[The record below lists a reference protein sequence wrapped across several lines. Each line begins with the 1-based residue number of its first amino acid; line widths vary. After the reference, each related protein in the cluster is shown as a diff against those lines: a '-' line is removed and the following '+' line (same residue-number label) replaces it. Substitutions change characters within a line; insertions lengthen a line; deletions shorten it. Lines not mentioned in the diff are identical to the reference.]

1 VALNKATPYL
11 LTGAGVALCFRAR
24 IVNIGAEGQIALGGL
39 AATWLALRLPQA
51 PAVVLPV
58 LCALAGAGAG
68 AVWAGLAALV
78 RLKRR
83 ALRGD
88 RRGARHA
95 LGDDA
100 RGRARRRGGRHR
112 GPRRPLPADR
122 GLLAGLRLRR
132 RLHRADRRA
141 EPAGRAAGGALLR
154 LSRVG
159 RAGHAARGGRAD
171 AARLGHPGLDDD
183 LRAGGDG
190 AVRSASA
197 RVSVETALVEL
208 LAAAVRI
215 ATPLFFAALGGIL
228 SERAGVFAVGL
239 EGMMLAGAFGGVLAG
254 HLADSAAAGLA
265 ASVAAGVL
273 LALLVAVAT
282 VRFGADQMVTGLAV
296 NILAVGLTSF
306 LLRGFAA
313 RGEAATLRVPVLAA
327 WPVPGLAEV
336 PVLGV
341 VLFRQPPLTYAA
353 VVFGVL
359 IAVFL
364 ARTRAGLTLRAVGE
378 NPAAAFAVGVEP
390 ARVRLAA
397 VLACGAL
404 AGLGGAVLS
413 LQQVGTFTDAMTN
426 GRGYIALAAIIV
438 GRWLPG
444 GTLLGCLLFGAA
456 DALQLRV
463 QSLRLPVSSYVIQ
476 MTPYVVALVVLAGLG
491 RSARLP
497 AALGTP
503 FRRE

>member
-1 VALNKATPYL
+1 M
-11 LTGAGVALCFRAR
+11 
-24 IVNIGAEGQIALGGL
+24 
-39 AATWLALRLPQA
+39 
-51 PAVVLPV
+51 
-58 LCALAGAGAG
+58 
-68 AVWAGLAALV
+68 
-78 RLKRR
+78 
-83 ALRGD
+83 
-88 RRGARHA
+88 
-95 LGDDA
+95 
-100 RGRARRRGGRHR
+100 
-112 GPRRPLPADR
+112 
-122 GLLAGLRLRR
+122 
-132 RLHRADRRA
+132 
-141 EPAGRAAGGALLR
+141 
-154 LSRVG
+154 
-159 RAGHAARGGRAD
+159 
-171 AARLGHPGLDDD
+171 
-183 LRAGGDG
+183 
-190 AVRSASA
+190 
-197 RVSVETALVEL
+197 SVETALVEL

-254 HLADSAAAGLA
+254 HLAGSAAAGLA
-265 ASVAAGVL
+265 ASVAAGAL
-273 LALLVAVAT
+273 LALLVGVAT

-336 PVLGV
+336 PVLGA

-359 IAVFL
+359 VAVFL
-364 ARTRAGLTLRAVGE
+364 ARTRPGLTLRAVGE
-378 NPAAAFAVGVEP
+378 NPAAAFAVGVDP

-444 GTLLGCLLFGAA
+444 ATLLGCLLFGAA

-503 FRRE
+503 FHRE